1 MPFRRS
7 VDVMASDIVNQ
18 INSGMTTD
26 QITTD
31 ITNAIQNA
39 PTYNEWAMSK
49 GLIAKP
55 KDKKFT
61 SVSA

>member
-26 QITTD
+26 QITAALRMAE
-31 ITNAIQNA
+31 AIQEQ
-39 PTYNEWAMSK
+39 YK
-49 GLIAKP
+49 
-55 KDKKFT
+55 
-61 SVSA
+61 